1 MAQPP
6 MRLEAP
12 ELEAVEAHIRDT
24 VLHGRAIR
32 DILGGHSGGPY
43 DDAWEVQAAVEALG
57 VFGSRWTIEILS
69 ALYIVG
75 AQRFNQLK
83 HLLAGISS
91 RTLSDKLKLLER
103 EGLLQRLVNQGPPIR
118 VTYTLTDH
126 GMSCGRLLSPLV
138 AFLKLHHGSVDG
150 PE

>member
-24 VLHGRAIR
+24 VHHGRAIR

-43 DDAWEVQAAVEALG
+43 DDAWEVQGAVEALG

-75 AQRFNQLK
+75 ARDSINSSIS
-83 HLLAGISS
+83 LLGSRAGRS
-91 RTLSDKLKLLER
+91 
-103 EGLLQRLVNQGPPIR
+103 
-118 VTYTLTDH
+118 LTN
-126 GMSCGRLLSPLV
+126 
-138 AFLKLHHGSVDG
+138 
-150 PE
+150 

>member
-1 MAQPP
+1 

-24 VLHGRAIR
+24 VHHGRAIR

-43 DDAWEVQAAVEALG
+43 DDAWEVQAPSRRWVSSEAVG
-57 VFGSRWTIEILS
+57 PSRSSVPCTSL
-69 ALYIVG
+69 AR
-75 AQRFNQLK
+75 RFNQLK